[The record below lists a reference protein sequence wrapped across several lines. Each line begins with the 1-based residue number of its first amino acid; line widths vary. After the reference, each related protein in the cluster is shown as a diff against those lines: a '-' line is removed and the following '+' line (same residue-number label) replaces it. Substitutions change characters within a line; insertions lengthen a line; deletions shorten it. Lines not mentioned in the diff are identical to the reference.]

1 MSHTPR
7 TRTHTRALVALGLA
21 LVLTACSLIVNKD
34 KDQCSTDGDCAAT
47 QGAVCLQGVC
57 VLSPANA
64 EAGADGSA
72 DGPLPTA
79 DAGCTPK
86 VPAVDTD
93 FLNEKCTT
101 SECIDFDNCARLGAC
116 PAFDGG
122 EGGALPALITPPVGG
137 I

>member
-1 MSHTPR
+1 M
-7 TRTHTRALVALGLA
+7 TRSHTRALVALGLA

-34 KDQCSTDGDCAAT
+34 KDQCSKDGDCAAT

-57 VLSPANA
+57 VPSATTS
-64 EAGADGSA
+64 EAGTDAPA
-72 DGPLPTA
+72 DGPPPGT

-86 VPAVDTD
+86 VPTSASD

-116 PAFDGG
+116 PNFDGG